1 MYMDCN
7 FPHFEWAIH
16 PDNEN
21 MLCSCYNF
29 TSKMLKRTVFSVIF
43 YQIVTS
49 LGTSITNIRRSYQA
63 YLEKLKQ
70 PMQKARKYACNC
82 MATGPWF
89 VIHLSIN
96 FMCTFDNWKW
106 KKNTEV
112 LLIRG
117 SIDLFLTQKREW
129 SRYASFAFREITVTD
144 IYGED
149 LFSLTLS
156 CIAATQFKRLS
167 AY

>member
-1 MYMDCN
+1 MSNTSWQWKHALFLLQFYFKNVKKKNCFFCYLLPDCN
-7 FPHFEWAIH
+7 FIR
-16 PDNEN
+16 NIN
-21 MLCSCYNF
+21 
-29 TSKMLKRTVFSVIF
+29 
-43 YQIVTS
+43 YQYQT
-49 LGTSITNIRRSYQA
+49 YQA

-70 PMQKARKYACNC
+70 SMQKVNYILISRKYACNC
-82 MATGPWF
+82 MATGPWL

-106 KKNTEV
+106 KKNSEV